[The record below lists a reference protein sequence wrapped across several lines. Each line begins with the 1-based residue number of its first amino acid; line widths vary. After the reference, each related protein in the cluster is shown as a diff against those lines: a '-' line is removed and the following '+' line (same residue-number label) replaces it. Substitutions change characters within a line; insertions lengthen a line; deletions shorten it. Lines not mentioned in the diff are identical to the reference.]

1 MVCKNVMLVGVEVV
15 VFSVQIS
22 RLAEGAK
29 GIATRSG
36 KASRLSHQ
44 PHERTDVLLSLRL
57 INSQP

>member
-1 MVCKNVMLVGVEVV
+1 MLVGVEVV